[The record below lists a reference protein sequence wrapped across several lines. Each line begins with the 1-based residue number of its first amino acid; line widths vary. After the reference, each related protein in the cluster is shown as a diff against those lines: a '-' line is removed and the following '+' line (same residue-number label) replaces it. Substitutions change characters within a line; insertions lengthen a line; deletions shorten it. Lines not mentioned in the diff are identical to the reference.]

1 MLKIKKIT
9 NNILFII
16 FSILLVLN
24 SGTVWQLK
32 YNIINIT
39 FQLSLLLIIII
50 NFSKIFT
57 IRLKYLYI
65 IAIIETIYLFIYP
78 KCLLFFLSWDLIFLV
93 AIILIQLSPKK
104 IINYV
109 YKFIYTLSLIN
120 LFIYIL
126 IVLGKLAPNEYMYLS
141 ELERESGKIYASY
154 YNIFYDWQGIK
165 NMGPISVIRNAS
177 IFVEPGR
184 YGVFLN
190 LALLYLIYYKEKYSL
205 AELIVIMLNTIFT
218 LSTTSILIS
227 FTILGIRIFMSK
239 KKTYL
244 YYTKVILGIVI
255 VYMLFIIGNAI
266 LNDKIS
272 GSDSLSYHS
281 RMYDIIIS
289 YNAFLN
295 KPLFGYGIGND
306 TALSRSAFDAG
317 NSNGL
322 TKLLYQGGLVIG
334 SIFITMFYLV
344 FTCLNKRKGIVVS
357 ALTLGFILLQIM
369 SQVMIYDPICL
380 YFLFFISI
388 LNFETFSQSKN
399 VIRR

>member
-32 YNIINIT
+32 YNIINIS

-65 IAIIETIYLFIYP
+65 IAIIEIIYLFYLSKMFIA
-78 KCLLFFLSWDLIFLV
+78 FLTWDLIFLV
-93 AIILIQLSPKK
+93 ATILIQLSPKK

-109 YKFIYTLSLIN
+109 YKFIYILSLIN
-120 LFIYIL
+120 LLIYIL

-154 YNIFYDWQGIK
+154 YNIFYDWQGIQS
-165 NMGPISVIRNAS
+165 MGPISIIRNAS

-190 LALLYLIYYKEKYSL
+190 LALLYLIYYKEKCSL

-227 FTILGIRIFMSK
+227 FTILGTRIFISK
-239 KKTYL
+239 KKNYV
-244 YYTKVILGIVI
+244 YYTKVILGIII
-255 VYMLFIIGNAI
+255 VCMLLIIGGAI
-266 LNDKIS
+266 LSDKIS
-272 GSDSLSYHS
+272 GSGSHSYDS

-289 YNAFLN
+289 WNAFLN

-306 TALSRSAFDAG
+306 TALSRSAFNA
-317 NSNGL
+317 
-322 TKLLYQGGLVIG
+322 
-334 SIFITMFYLV
+334 
-344 FTCLNKRKGIVVS
+344 
-357 ALTLGFILLQIM
+357 
-369 SQVMIYDPICL
+369 
-380 YFLFFISI
+380 
-388 LNFETFSQSKN
+388 E
-399 VIRR
+399 